1 MSSDSNKVFL
11 TQDGSSS
18 LMSKKFGEAYH
29 SRYGALEESNHVFID
44 AGLKYQIAKT
54 PKQINVLEIG
64 FGTGLNA
71 VLTYLEAANHP
82 KINIHYHGLEAYPI
96 ELNEAIELNYSSLL
110 DLNHEEFIQFHKCE
124 WNRSHALRSNFEF
137 TKHLIKFESFE
148 SNLSFDLIYF
158 DAFAPSVQ
166 NHLWEIPFLKKI
178 YNLCNEGAALVTYCA
193 KGSFKRALKECGF
206 SLEPLPGPAKK
217 REMTR
222 AIKSL

>member
-1 MSSDSNKVFL
+1 MPPDSNKVFI
-11 TQDGSSS
+11 THDGSSS

-44 AGLKYQIAKT
+44 AGLKYQIGKS
-54 PKQINVLEIG
+54 PRQINVLEIG
-64 FGTGLNA
+64 FGSGLNA
-71 VLTYLEAANHP
+71 VLTYLEATNHP
-82 KINIHYHGLEAYPI
+82 EININYHGLEAYPI
-96 ELNEAIELNYSSLL
+96 ELNEAKELNYSSLL
-110 DLNHEEFIQFHKCE
+110 DINPEEFIQLHKCE
-124 WNRSHALRSNFEF
+124 WNLSHALSPNFDF
-137 TKHLIKFESFE
+137 TKHLIKFETFE
-148 SNLSFDLIYF
+148 SDIPFDLIYF

-166 NHLWEIPFLKKI
+166 DYLWETPFLKKI

-222 AIKSL
+222 ANKA